1 MTPFLKY
8 LREWNRQREGG
19 PIATIPI
26 VNQFSATVTS
36 MSVAL
41 KPLTIDSTNKQLDS
55 KQKKFHSNVSK
66 ALERFDTVTEWADY
80 IASLGALLKA
90 LQSWSPKFQN
100 VKYYVPFPYQVS
112 RRLTSSLSPNLPA
125 GVHQKTLE
133 VYTYIFENIGIEIL
147 AVESNIWIPGI
158 LPLMSFASMSVKSYL
173 IDLYDTYLV
182 QLPSLTLKML
192 IRPLLASL
200 LPGIDD
206 ESSEF
211 LPLTLKL
218 IETLKENLDDDSLFW
233 QTCFLIVATNK
244 DRRLGGMVWLMKK
257 FPSLNAV
264 PHLVKAQSSQE
275 ALATDTPKSG
285 SQIDVAIEK
294 KKLKEQTLSTLLPVA
309 KDLVTPE
316 PGILVRCFIRCL
328 DDDND
333 VLIKRN
339 ILDLLLQ
346 RLHLDSPVI
355 KSLISTEDRKL
366 LIFKCCQTTLNKD
379 MSLNR
384 RIWNWLLGFTSSG
397 QGAVTSTTAG
407 SGEVSKDQVNSN
419 EYFRKNGLQPL
430 LDSLEDHTHKAEDLV
445 TAFKICITFL
455 DKWEIGSLVVP
466 EVFIKL
472 LLAAQ
477 TFSDNESV
485 MKASVTFFDAVETNI
500 IWGKIF
506 HYIKESNNFD
516 FLKFVLSNFHIA
528 SDEEI
533 IVRHLP
539 MIIVTILSY
548 LNGTDDIPQDK
559 EIQMLNVLSQ
569 LLEFTPERAY
579 LPLSHSQIQFD
590 PSKTPESIL
599 EKIETFYSIASD
611 PKDAD
616 SDDPIT
622 TDVLPFTT
630 EDITLL
636 IAYSTHCILLKH
648 LDSMTCVNEVS
659 KIFIQLFEIIPEQ
672 NETEQIEKLKE
683 PNELLTTKLFDIL
696 SSISAADDSNQILG
710 VVDLYSSY
718 ISSRIDIIS
727 SVRLLNKM
735 IQVLWGYMII
745 PFKQHISIKC
755 LKSFERTVPSKYI
768 ASGLA
773 SAFVQERNFLQ
784 RMNVLDLLWTQLDSD
799 NHLIET
805 PLQLVLDELFDRQSA
820 NYLTVSKWVLSIINA
835 GTTNR
840 LYQILTDEIL
850 NFAFLT
856 KETLDQFDD
865 LEMFTYKVRILTAV
879 LKTSDGPT
887 VRSFASELTVV
898 NSPEKWKN
906 EDISTYKNLTI
917 IIALR
922 FLQLKN
928 NNNTKSIRSILI
940 LLDTLLDGSEV
951 NFKDIVIL
959 LLQMS
964 SRYISTGG
972 SEAELIAVSLL
983 DIVSKV
989 LRLSHENGI
998 KLDIFDDNSTHLK
1011 YVDYLVTSLSSM
1023 NTPLIITSYVKIL
1036 SESIVYFGESI
1047 FHVILPLT
1055 ASIVQCISRLFT
1067 LEKTKGGYYQP
1078 IALLLEGLENLLQ
1091 VSHGYLGL
1099 DGRGGSQSIN
1109 GQRNDFLQSVVS
1121 NVFYTENPED
1131 SAKSQGERDVVLQS
1145 FKQVSLCCIEIW
1157 SWAHNASDK
1166 SDVTKKD
1173 YSSYKFKFRAK
1184 RLLETLYSLEP
1195 LETIENLITIDSDDI
1210 LTLIHVIDG
1219 NKPSLTIPYLFHG
1232 IVIRYDRHSTVKF
1245 SFASTK
1251 TNQARIEKYEPS
1263 LLHKLDGFTIM
1274 NFLIRYTH
1282 SLENSAVE
1290 EIYGDFIIF
1299 FKEITLNYNL
1309 FKPIYLEIID
1319 FVGIVA
1325 NKLSL
1330 SQIGE
1335 QKKYRKEL
1343 SDIFMRYMPNVMN
1356 DAPPTDKVEYE
1367 NLFKKMRNLV
1377 KNTESIVNDHVG
1389 SDKFNTV
1396 ISTIVGQYLSPDLKN
1411 KNAEH
1416 RSEVVLSLALEVSKV
1431 GSKIKSWK
1439 TLLSDIFNDD
1449 NRFQIFGP
1457 NETWS
1462 NVIFTWS
1469 NYPENKS
1476 KLLNE
1481 LLLVTGSKKTGMTPS
1496 LITFNSWTSAEI
1508 TTRCQNLLR
1517 ISYLLLISPMDTYLL
1532 DFQSLISCVCQYLV
1546 SNETEIKK
1554 KCWILLRT
1562 LLLTFHVTH
1571 FNEYWSMISYCLQT
1585 NLQQFY
1591 EQLQIQEEI
1600 DSNEVL
1606 QICKTLDLLLS
1617 LDFEGFSATNEWLF
1631 IIDTINCVHRAAPFV
1646 ALVDEIAELKD
1657 FEIARQEDIDLAVSG
1672 ERKLPLLC
1680 GVHEIKHYTQ
1690 LHNFVHHLSYEHYES
1705 VYSMKEINIVMCKDD
1720 VLNDVFS

>member
-1 MTPFLKY
+1 
-8 LREWNRQREGG
+8 
-19 PIATIPI
+19 
-26 VNQFSATVTS
+26 

-55 KQKKFHSNVSK
+55 KQKKFHSNVNK

-182 QLPSLTLKML
+182 QLPSSTLKML

-211 LPLTLKL
+211 LPLTMKL
-218 IETLKENLDDDSLFW
+218 IETVKENLDDESLFW
-233 QTCFLIVATNK
+233 QTCFLIIATNK

-264 PHLVKAQSSQE
+264 PHLMKAQSSQE
-275 ALATDTPKSG
+275 NVAVNSASG
-285 SQIDVAIEK
+285 NQIEVAIEK
-294 KKLKEQTLSTLLPVA
+294 KKLKEQTLSTLLPAA

-333 VLIKRN
+333 ILIKRN

-346 RLHLDSPVI
+346 RMYLDSPVI

-397 QGAVTSTTAG
+397 QGTTPSSSSGSTDAT
-407 SGEVSKDQVNSN
+407 KDQLNSN
-419 EYFRKNGLQPL
+419 EYFLKNGLEPL
-430 LDSLEDHTHKAEDLV
+430 LASLEDHTHSKEDLIV
-445 TAFKICITFL
+445 AFKICITFL

-477 TFSDNESV
+477 TFSDDDAV
-485 MKASVTFFDAVETNI
+485 LKAAIAFFDAVETNI

-506 HYIKESNNFD
+506 YYIKESKNFD
-516 FLKFVLSNFHIA
+516 FLKFVLSNFHI
-528 SDEEI
+528 SNDEEI

-539 MIIVTILSY
+539 MIILTIISY
-548 LNGTDDIPQDK
+548 LNETDDVSQIKQI
-559 EIQMLNVLSQ
+559 EMFNALSQ
-569 LLEFTPERAY
+569 LLEFTPERSY
-579 LPLSHSQIQFD
+579 LPLSHSKIQFD
-590 PSKTPESIL
+590 PEETPNDVL
-599 EKIETFYSIASD
+599 DKIGAFYSSACD
-611 PKDAD
+611 PKHSDNDD
-616 SDDPIT
+616 SIT
-622 TDVLPFTT
+622 SEDLPFST

-636 IAYSTHCILLKH
+636 IAYGAYYILLKH
-648 LDSMTCVNEVS
+648 LDSMSCVNEVT
-659 KIFIQLFEIIPEQ
+659 KVFVQLFETIPEQ
-672 NETEQIEKLKE
+672 NENDQIEKLKDF
-683 PNELLTTKLFDIL
+683 NDSLTNKLFDLL
-696 SSISAADDSNQILG
+696 SSISAEDNSNQILG
-710 VVDLYSSY
+710 VVHLYSNY
-718 ISSRIDIIS
+718 IGSRVDIIT
-727 SVRLLNKM
+727 SVKLLNKM
-735 IQVLWGYMII
+735 LHVLWGYMVI

-773 SAFVQERNFLQ
+773 SAFIEEDNFLQ
-784 RMNVLDLLWTQLDSD
+784 RMVVLDLIWNQLDSD
-799 NHLIET
+799 NDLIGK
-805 PLQLVLDELFDRQSA
+805 PLELVLDELFDRQSA

-835 GTTNR
+835 GTANH

-850 NFAFLT
+850 KFDFLN
-856 KETLDQFDD
+856 KEGLDDFDD

-887 VRSFASELTVV
+887 IRSFASELTVV
-898 NSPEKWKN
+898 NSPEKWHN

-917 IIALR
+917 IIILR

-928 NNNTKSIRSILI
+928 NKDTKSIRSVLI
-940 LLDTLLDGSEV
+940 LLDTLLDGSEA
-951 NFKDIVIL
+951 NFKNIVIL

-964 SRYISTGG
+964 SRYISDGETE
-972 SEAELIAVSLL
+972 SELIAVSLL

-989 LRLSHENGI
+989 LRLSHDNGI
-998 KLDIFDDNSTHLK
+998 KLDIFDDSSTHLK

-1067 LEKTKGGYYQP
+1067 LEKTNGGYYQP

-1099 DGRGGSQSIN
+1099 DGRDGNQSIG

-1145 FKQVSLCCIEIW
+1145 FKQVTLCCTDIW

-1166 SDVTKKD
+1166 SDATKKD

-1184 RLLETLYSLEP
+1184 RLLETLYTLEP
-1195 LETIENLITIDSDDI
+1195 LETIENLVTADSSDI

-1245 SFASTK
+1245 SFTSNK
-1251 TNQARIEKYEPS
+1251 TNQTKSEKYEPS
-1263 LLHKLDGFTIM
+1263 LLHKLNGSTIVE
-1274 NFLIRYTH
+1274 FLIKYTN
-1282 SLENSAVE
+1282 SLENSAIE
-1290 EIYGDFIIF
+1290 EFYGDFIAF
-1299 FKEITLNYNL
+1299 FKEVSLNYNL

-1319 FVGIVA
+1319 FVGIVGM
-1325 NKLSL
+1325 KLSL

-1343 SDIFMRYMPNVMN
+1343 SDLFMRYIPNVMV
-1356 DAPPTDKVEYE
+1356 DSPPSDKVEHE
-1367 NLFKKMRNLV
+1367 KLFEKMRNLV
-1377 KNTESIVNDHVG
+1377 TNTESIVNDHTG

-1396 ISTIVGQYLSPDLKN
+1396 ISSIVGQYLMPELKN
-1411 KNAEH
+1411 KSADH
-1416 RSEVVLSLALEVSKV
+1416 RTDGVLSLALEVSKV
-1431 GSKIKSWK
+1431 GSKVKSWK
-1439 TLLSDIFNDD
+1439 TLLNEIFNDD
-1449 NRFQIFGP
+1449 SRFQLFGP
-1457 NETWS
+1457 NEIWS
-1462 NVIFTWS
+1462 KVMFNWS

-1476 KLLNE
+1476 KLIND

-1496 LITFNSWTSAEI
+1496 LITFNSWTSSEI

-1517 ISYLLLISPMDTYLL
+1517 ISYLLLISPVDTYLL

-1562 LLLTFHVTH
+1562 LLLTFHVSH

-1585 NLQQFY
+1585 NLQKFY
-1591 EQLQIQEEI
+1591 EQLQIQEDV

-1617 LDFEGFSATNEWLF
+1617 LDLEGFCATNEWLF

-1657 FEIARQEDIDLAVSG
+1657 FEIARQEDIDLAISG
-1672 ERKLPLLC
+1672 DKKVPLLL
-1680 GVHEIKHYTQ
+1680 GVHVIKHYTQ

-1705 VYSMKEINIVMCKDD
+1705 VYSMKEIDTEVCKDD
-1720 VLNDVFS
+1720 VLNDVFN